1 MATFT
6 QIKKRAITPQSSGK
20 RAGGSSNVAAAG
32 RSDVCI
38 KNIPPTQT
46 TADKVCTAINKA
58 NSMIRLRKIGK
69 SILTGLWVKKA

>member
-1 MATFT
+1 METLT
-6 QIKKRAITPQSSGK
+6 QIKKRDNTPQSKGK

-32 RSDVCI
+32 RNEVCI

-58 NSMIRLRKIGK
+58 NSMM
-69 SILTGLWVKKA
+69 

>member
-20 RAGGSSNVAAAG
+20 RAGGSSNIVAAG
-32 RSDVCI
+32 RNDVCI

-58 NSMIRLRKIGK
+58 CGMVWLQKVGLC
-69 SILTGLWVKKA
+69 ILTGNYVKTA